1 MIIPLQQQSPI
12 QDRGL
17 RAGIN
22 LWEILQDLLAGFASF
37 IPNLLGALA
46 VFIIGLI
53 VSRMLSKFIQRILVT
68 IGADKLAER
77 LNEIEI
83 VYKSNIRLVPSKM
96 LAKVVYYFLLFIF
109 VVAATD
115 ILNMQVISQL
125 MGQILNYIPVLISA
139 LAVLVVGLLLSDF
152 IKNVVKTAC
161 DSLGI
166 PAAGLISSVVF
177 YFLFLN
183 VAMIALSQARIDT
196 DFIQDNLSILLAGV
210 VLAFAIGYGLA
221 SRSIVANF
229 LASFY
234 NKGKINIGDTIG
246 IDGLKGRITDMDNS
260 TFTLEVDGHEVL
272 VPLSKLA
279 SEKVEIFERGTEED

>member
-1 MIIPLQQQSPI
+1 MIIPLQTDALSKGV
-12 QDRGL
+12 D
-17 RAGIN
+17 
-22 LWEILQDLLAGFASF
+22 LWLVLQDLLLGFASV

-53 VSRMLSKFIQRILVT
+53 VSKVAARFVRRILVT

-83 VYKSNIRLVPSKM
+83 VYKSNIQLVPST
-96 LAKVVYYFLLFIF
+96 LLSKVVYYFLLFIF

-115 ILNMQVISQL
+115 ILNMPVISQL
-125 MGQILNYIPVLISA
+125 MGEILNYIPVLISA
-139 LAVLVVGLLLSDF
+139 MAVFVVGLLVSDF
-152 IKNVVKTAC
+152 LKNVVKTTC
-161 DSLGI
+161 ESLGI
-166 PAAGLISSVVF
+166 PAAGMISSVVF

-196 DFIQDNLSILLAGV
+196 EFIQDNLSIILAGV

-221 SRSIVANF
+221 SRNIVANF

-234 NKGKINIGDTIG
+234 NKGKVGIGDTIG
-246 IDGLKGRITDMDNS
+246 VEGIKGKVIQMDNS
-260 TFTLEVDGHEVL
+260 SIVLQVEGREVL

-279 SEKVEIFERGTEED
+279 SETVEIFERGQPETEGQV